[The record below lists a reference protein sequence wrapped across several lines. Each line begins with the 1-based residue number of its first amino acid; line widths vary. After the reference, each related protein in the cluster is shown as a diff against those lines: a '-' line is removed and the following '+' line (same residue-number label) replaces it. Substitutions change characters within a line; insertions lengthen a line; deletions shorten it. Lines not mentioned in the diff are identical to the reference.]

1 MKDDVKDDVKDDMK
15 DDVKDVTCK
24 RQKRRL
30 MKKKDREGR
39 GCDGRL
45 SGCQDG
51 ADDCPALPHRRPP
64 LPSPSC
70 SGRAPRGQGAFSIR
84 VWQPQGCGYTALPSP
99 PQRDGPS
106 FRIHG
111 APSPEPDRLREEDNQ
126 ENGSRK
132 DKKTGRRGEMS
143 SFRRKSLQT
152 LRG

>member
-1 MKDDVKDDVKDDMK
+1 
-15 DDVKDVTCK
+15 
-24 RQKRRL
+24 
-30 MKKKDREGR
+30 MKKAEAKADEKKGQGR
-39 GCDGRL
+39 PRLRWQTVRMSGWGGRL
-45 SGCQDG
+45 SCIAPPPTFAFPSLLG
-51 ADDCPALPHRRPP
+51 ARAL
-64 LPSPSC
+64 
-70 SGRAPRGQGAFSIR
+70 GGQGAFSIR

-152 LRG
+152 LIG

>member
-1 MKDDVKDDVKDDMK
+1 MKDDVK

-30 MKKKDREGR
+30 TKKKDREAR
-39 GCDGRL
+39 GCDGKL

-51 ADDCPALPHRRPP
+51 ADDCPALPRRRPP
-64 LPSPSC
+64 
-70 SGRAPRGQGAFSIR
+70 
-84 VWQPQGCGYTALPSP
+84 LPSP
-99 PQRDGPS
+99 PQRDGPP

-111 APSPEPDRLREEDNQ
+111 APSPEPDRLREGDNQ

-132 DKKTGRRGEMS
+132 DKKTGRIGEMS

-152 LRG
+152 LIG